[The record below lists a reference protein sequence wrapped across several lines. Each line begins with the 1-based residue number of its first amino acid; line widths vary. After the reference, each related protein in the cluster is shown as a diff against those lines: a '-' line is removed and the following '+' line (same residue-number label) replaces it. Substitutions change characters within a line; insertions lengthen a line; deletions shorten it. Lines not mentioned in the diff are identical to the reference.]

1 MSVDEQEKK
10 THKKM
15 ETVSLEW
22 RDELFLNDALIYF
35 LKSFTWSK
43 LLLSIQNQV
52 AQQYSCS
59 GPQVPVKKNDF

>member
-1 MSVDEQEKK
+1 
-10 THKKM
+10 M

-22 RDELFLNDALIYF
+22 RDELFLNDAVIYF